1 MGKIIAEGVGE
12 VQEYI
17 DICDYAVGLSRMFSG
32 SIFPSES
39 EFRYFCNTIVFLYLV
54 LNLVIGQY
62 IFVHDA
68 WRFDLKSENPLFIL

>member
-39 EFRYFCNTIVFLYLV
+39 EFQYFYNITNVYLYLV
-54 LNLVIGQY
+54 LSLVISTN
-62 IFVHDA
+62 IFSS
-68 WRFDLKSENPLFIL
+68 WCLQI

>member
-1 MGKIIAEGVGE
+1 MEMGKIIAEGVGE

-39 EFRYFCNTIVFLYLV
+39 EFQYFCNSNVYLYLV
-54 LNLVIGQY
+54 LNFVISAN
-62 IFVHDA
+62 IF
-68 WRFDLKSENPLFIL
+68 SS

>member
-1 MGKIIAEGVGE
+1 MEMGKIIAEGVGE

-39 EFRYFCNTIVFLYLV
+39 EFQYFYNTNVYLYLV
-54 LNLVIGQY
+54 LSLVISTN
-62 IFVHDA
+62 IF
-68 WRFDLKSENPLFIL
+68 SS